1 MDRFFYVRPVD
12 RSDES
17 GISRDIDVDCT
28 AVFASKLAPIGFNVL
43 TDWH

>member
-17 GISRDIDVDCT
+17 GISGDIIVDCT
-28 AVFASKLAPIGFNVL
+28 AVFARKLAPIGCHVL